1 MMVTS
6 METLIT
12 GRRASAVTILLVAA
26 AACVFTGI
34 TLENTASGTWVS
46 PCEVAYALDPSEI
59 IHVGDTLYL
68 SSERIYVSSER
79 SPAIYLLKSSDGCN
93 WSNVGL
99 TMFGDGE
106 SVWRHSP
113 CLFTTPDGNLGMVW
127 IETPSKV
134 EKESMSTIFLSRFD
148 GSTWSEPKILCQ
160 REEIYILD
168 DVMVLENGALLLLWN
183 ERLVQQV
190 KDGDRTFQYS
200 GCDVVYRA
208 YISSDELLIE
218 RVIEPEDP
226 WSCKTDGYSFVDD
239 GQHIWCV
246 FLYGMDRTTAT
257 IYRSGSVDGKQWSPP
272 EPVQISEV
280 NSRRV
285 FITPQGEI
293 GFLDY
298 EVGKRDLFLLTS
310 PDWKNW
316 SREKLLRAE
325 NSIRGAMI
333 TEGPDTMWGFI
344 FTEGTE
350 DELFF
355 IHTSKEPTGEFE
367 NRMRIVT
374 ILNIL
379 SLSCIVLLLVFVLS
393 WIWKYKNK
401 VQY

>member
-6 METLIT
+6 MEALIT
-12 GRRASAVTILLVAA
+12 GRRASVAVTLLVAA

-46 PCEVAYALDPSEI
+46 PCEVEYALDPSEI
-59 IHVGDTLYL
+59 IQVGDTLYV

-79 SPAIYLLKSSDGCN
+79 SPAIYLFKSSDGCN

-127 IETPSKV
+127 SEFDE
-134 EKESMSTIFLSRFD
+134 EKEPRCTVLWSSLN
-148 GSTWSEPKILCQ
+148 GSIWSEPEILVQ
-160 REEIYILD
+160 RDEHCDLD
-168 DVMVLENGALLLLWN
+168 DVMVLENGALLLLWD
-183 ERLVQQV
+183 EDLVQQV
-190 KDGDRTFQYS
+190 KDGDRTFGFT

-218 RVIEPEDP
+218 RVIEPEDV
-226 WSCKTDGYSFVDD
+226 WSCTASGYSFVDD

-246 FLYGMDRTTAT
+246 FEYGLDRKTAT

-272 EPVQISEV
+272 EPVNLPDSVCSEV
-280 NSRRV
+280 LL
-285 FITPQGEI
+285 TPQGEI

-344 FTEGTE
+344 FTEGIE

-355 IHTSKEPTGEFE
+355 IHTSKEPAGEFE

-393 WIWKYKNK
+393 WIWKYKSK
-401 VQY
+401 IQY

>member
-1 MMVTS
+1 
-6 METLIT
+6 
-12 GRRASAVTILLVAA
+12 
-26 AACVFTGI
+26 
-34 TLENTASGTWVS
+34 
-46 PCEVAYALDPSEI
+46 
-59 IHVGDTLYL
+59 
-68 SSERIYVSSER
+68 
-79 SPAIYLLKSSDGCN
+79 
-93 WSNVGL
+93 
-99 TMFGDGE
+99 MFGDGE

-113 CLFTTPDGNLGMVW
+113 CLFTTPDDNLGMVW
-127 IETPSKV
+127 SEFDE
-134 EKESMSTIFLSRFD
+134 EKEPRCTVLWSSLN
-148 GSTWSEPKILCQ
+148 GSIWSEPEILVQ
-160 REEIYILD
+160 RDEHCDLD

-183 ERLVQQV
+183 ENLVQQV

-218 RVIEPEDP
+218 RVIEPEDV

-246 FLYGMDRTTAT
+246 FLYGLDRTTAT
-257 IYRSGSVDGKQWSPP
+257 IYRSGSADGKQWSPP

-325 NSIRGAMI
+325 NSIRGAMV
-333 TEGPDTMWGFI
+333 TEGPDMMWGFI

-355 IHTSKEPTGEFE
+355 IHSSKESAGEFE
-367 NRMRIVT
+367 EEMRIVT
-374 ILNIL
+374 ILDIL
-379 SLSCIVLLLVFVLS
+379 SLSCIALLSVFVLS
-393 WIWKYKNK
+393 WIWKYKRVK
-401 VQY
+401 SSTD